1 MVQWFLQHSY
11 RYKGL
16 LIFGLVMIPVV
27 QFFRIVRPTIIKWVL
42 ETVEKGPALE
52 NLALALDYVLLFVAC
67 IVINFLLQALQALA
81 TSYAGLNIVKNIR
94 EELFEYILKLPF
106 KFFQSKNSGQ
116 IIIRLTSDVEA
127 VRAALSG
134 GLVRV
139 VGDCL
144 AIIGILSI
152 LLHMNWRLTL
162 YVLVTVPILLKVT
175 AWIGRLIRDGMTS
188 AKRILSQM
196 TTAVTEA
203 IGGLE
208 VIQGFSQQENVQKE
222 FNKMSRDYTEKYHE
236 LNNVEPTF
244 YGFVEF
250 IGSFLLACIIF
261 DGTSQIYAQT
271 LSFAELV
278 AFVTYVQSI
287 MHPIRHLTGMFNSL
301 QNAWTSMQRIYNIL
315 GESQEA
321 ETHQTASLTESEIDD
336 LKPTLEFRDV
346 KFSYGEELVLDGI
359 NFHIKSGE
367 KIAIVGRTGAGKS
380 TIIKLINRFYS
391 PDSGEV
397 LLDGHSL
404 ESIPVTALRKR
415 IGFVLQ
421 DVYLFSG
428 SVHQNLSLFESAYE
442 QAASQQVAVLK
453 NSNLL
458 SSGSKELKD
467 IEHNGANFSLGEK
480 QLVAF
485 GRVYV
490 KNADIFLLDEATSN
504 VDVRTEQF
512 LQKQLTEFLD
522 NKTAIIIAHRLST
535 VRHVDRILVIKDG
548 RIVEQ
553 GKYTELIRKRGEFY
567 EYFRNQ
573 YKDLAL

>member
-1 MVQWFLQHSY
+1 MIQWFLKHSY
-11 RYKGL
+11 RYKSL
-16 LIFGLVMIPVV
+16 LIFGLIMIPVV

-52 NLALALDYVLLFVAC
+52 NLTLALDYVLLFVAC
-67 IVINFLLQALQALA
+67 IVINFLLQALQAVA

-94 EELFEYILKLPF
+94 EELFDYILKLPF

-208 VIQGFSQQENVQKE
+208 VIQGFSQQENFQKE
-222 FNKMSRDYTEKYHE
+222 FNKMSRNYTEKYHE

-261 DGTSQIYAQT
+261 DGTSQIHAQT

-321 ETHQTASLTESEIDD
+321 ETHQTTSLTDSEVND
-336 LKPTLEFRDV
+336 LQPALEFRDV
-346 KFSYGEELVLDGI
+346 KFSYGEEPVLDGI
-359 NFHIKSGE
+359 NFQIKSGE
-367 KIAIVGRTGAGKS
+367 KVAIVGRTGAGKS

-397 LLDGHSL
+397 LLGGHSL

-428 SVHQNLSLFESAYE
+428 SVHQNLSLFESSYE
-442 QAASQQVAVLK
+442 HAASEQVTVLK

-458 SSGSKELKD
+458 SSGNKELKD

-553 GKYTELIRKRGEFY
+553 GKYAELVNQRGEFY